1 MKKLLFFSASLLTL
15 VGCGSKQSNGEL
27 TGVYSRG
34 WADPTPFGMVFINR
48 GSFTTG
54 SNDQEA
60 NWAMNSQSKT
70 VSVDAFWMDET
81 EITNGEYR
89 QFINYVRDSIA
100 LERLADPAIG
110 GDETFKIT
118 QDKKGN
124 EVQPRLNWNKQIPW
138 NNPNEDQ
145 KRALDSMFYVGSAL
159 ASWLFAFIAERG
171 GWDATI
177 ISPARC
183 RSEG

>member
-89 QFINYVRDSIA
+89 QLINYVRDSIA

-118 QDKKGN
+118 QDK
-124 EVQPRLNWNKQIPW
+124 
-138 NNPNEDQ
+138 
-145 KRALDSMFYVGSAL
+145 
-159 ASWLFAFIAERG
+159 
-171 GWDATI
+171 
-177 ISPARC
+177 
-183 RSEG
+183 